1 MKNTK
6 IRKQVEDLLAGRES
20 LKRSTVSRMEKA
32 EAGAAEAAREMER
45 AAKADDE
52 NAFIKAA
59 DKERFNNA
67 IIAECKTKLAALEA
81 VPEAEAAAM
90 VREIQAAQA
99 EIEIAATR
107 KAADSIA
114 AFYNTAADAEKEID
128 ELQEL
133 INRYCNATGNAGLAT
148 SAMFGKRDKEIF
160 NLLFT
165 IKGNKARRQPIDGDT
180 GLYTGVK

>member
-1 MKNTK
+1 MKNAK
-6 IRKQVEDLLAGRES
+6 IKKQVEDLLNGRES
-20 LKRSTVSRMEKA
+20 LKRATAGRMEKA
-32 EAGAAEAAREMER
+32 EAGAAQARREME
-45 AAKADDE
+45 AATKADDE
-52 NAFIKAA
+52 SAFIKAA

-67 IIAECKTKLAALEA
+67 IITECKERLAAMEA

-90 VREIQAAQA
+90 VREIREAQA

-133 INRYCNATGNAGLAT
+133 INRYCNATGNANLAT
-148 SAMFGKRDKEIF
+148 ASMFGKRDKEIF

-180 GLYTGVK
+180 GLYIGVK